1 MAALWLYLR
10 RRRRDITLTYLDA
23 KGSAEA
29 TRLALHI
36 GRVPFRD
43 ERLSYAEV
51 ALLRDELPFGQ
62 VPTIRV
68 GQSDEV
74 YCQSA
79 AILRYA
85 GRCAG
90 LVPSDPESQLRCEM
104 VLECIA
110 EIGRDLL
117 PLWYKSVLRRD
128 PTTGAPGVTLTQ
140 AQVQKVAM
148 LSTSYMPLISAAG
161 ENTEERTYFCGE
173 RTVIADLAFY
183 VDATQIAEGRSWRCR
198 VGPAVLLI
206 VENLRAPS
214 GRNATT
220 SPRITAKRRLVF
232 WRHRCVACRR
242 RNCLIRCRR
251 SFGATPAGLV
261 ARTPPARAPRRRAP
275 LAFRRRAPRGPR
287 GTECLDEEHADA
299 RTSTNRASPAP
310 CASRGGRRR
319 RPTASDHVRGH
330 REQV

>member
-1 MAALWLYLR
+1 MPGLLRRQSSLECAAAGGALAALWLYFR

-29 TRLALHI
+29 TRLALTI

-62 VPTIRV
+62 VPTLRV

-85 GRCAG
+85 GRCAE
-90 LVPSDPESQLRCEM
+90 LFPSDLESQLRCEM

-128 PTTGAPGVTLTQ
+128 PTTGAPGVPLTH
-140 AQVQKVAM
+140 AQVQKVRNSV
-148 LSTSYMPLISAAG
+148 STSYMPVGFQRLEKILG
-161 ENTEERTYFCGE
+161 ERSYFCGE
-173 RTVIADLAFY
+173 RMTVADLAFY
-183 VDATQIAEGRSWRCR
+183 VDATQIMAGAFLADTG
-198 VGPAVLLI
+198 VGPAVLLDCP
-206 VENLRAPS
+206 NLRAL
-214 GRNATT
+214 RERVAARDDVAAYYREEATRPT
-220 SPRITAKRRLVF
+220 Q
-232 WRHRCVACRR
+232 
-242 RNCLIRCRR
+242 
-251 SFGATPAGLV
+251 
-261 ARTPPARAPRRRAP
+261 RAAP
-275 LAFRRRAPRGPR
+275 MR
-287 GTECLDEEHADA
+287 
-299 RTSTNRASPAP
+299 RASPSA
-310 CASRGGRRR
+310 
-319 RPTASDHVRGH
+319 
-330 REQV
+330 

>member
-1 MAALWLYLR
+1 MPGLLRRQSSLECAAAGGALAALWLYFR

-29 TRLALHI
+29 TRLALTI

-62 VPTIRV
+62 VPTLRV

-85 GRCAG
+85 GRCAE
-90 LVPSDPESQLRCEM
+90 LFPSDLESQLRCEM

-128 PTTGAPGVTLTQ
+128 PTTGAPGVPLTQ
-140 AQVQKVAM
+140 AQVQKVRNSV
-148 LSTSYMPLISAAG
+148 STSYMPVGFRRLEKILG
-161 ENTEERTYFCGE
+161 ERTYFCGE
-173 RTVIADLAFY
+173 RMTIADLAFF
-183 VDATQIAEGRSWRCR
+183 VDATQIVEGTFLADTG
-198 VGPAVLLI
+198 VGPAVLLDCP
-206 VENLRAPS
+206 NLRAL
-214 GRNATT
+214 RERVAARDDVAAYYRAEATRPT
-220 SPRITAKRRLVF
+220 Q
-232 WRHRCVACRR
+232 
-242 RNCLIRCRR
+242 
-251 SFGATPAGLV
+251 
-261 ARTPPARAPRRRAP
+261 RAAP
-275 LAFRRRAPRGPR
+275 MR
-287 GTECLDEEHADA
+287 
-299 RTSTNRASPAP
+299 RASPSA
-310 CASRGGRRR
+310 
-319 RPTASDHVRGH
+319 
-330 REQV
+330 